1 MTIKQYQGYRM
12 AIVIMLSAS
21 ISVAISMGNYI
32 TPIIAIAAGMI
43 LLSLGRQKVKGVL
56 ADERDYNMAGTAAR
70 YSITIFSFIMM
81 FGVFGFLAF
90 QDQNPEF
97 ANIAALLAY
106 LTCGLMLINAVIF
119 HFLKAKE
126 SSDKQG
132 LIKSFKHYLPFLLL
146 ALVIAFILVVAS
158 LRMFTPEDEWI
169 CDNGA
174 WVKHG
179 QPDASMPTGICR

>member
-12 AIVIMLSAS
+12 AIVIMLATSVS
-21 ISVAISMGNYI
+21 IAINMGNYLA
-32 TPIIAIAAGMI
+32 PVIAVAAGMI

-81 FGVFGFLAF
+81 LGVFGFLAL
-90 QDQNPEF
+90 QDKNPEF

-106 LTCGLMLINAVIF
+106 LTCGLMLINAVVF
-119 HFLKAKE
+119 RFLKAKE
-126 SSDKQG
+126 SSDKRG
-132 LIKSFKHYLPFLLL
+132 LIKNFKHYLPFLLL
-146 ALVIAFILVVAS
+146 AFVIALVLVVAS
-158 LRMFTPEDEWI
+158 LRMFTPEDEWT

-174 WVKHG
+174 WVRHG
-179 QPDASMPTGICR
+179 QPDASMPTEACR